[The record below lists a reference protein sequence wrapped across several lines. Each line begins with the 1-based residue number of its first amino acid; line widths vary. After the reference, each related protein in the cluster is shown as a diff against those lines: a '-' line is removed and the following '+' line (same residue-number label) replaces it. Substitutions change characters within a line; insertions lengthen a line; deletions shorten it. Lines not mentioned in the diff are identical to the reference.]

1 MKFPVEKIRADF
13 PILERKVHGKDLVY
27 LDNAAT
33 TLKPKE
39 VTEVVERYYHSECA
53 NIHRG
58 IHLLSEEATEH
69 YEAAREKIKGF
80 INASSLEE
88 VVFTS
93 GTTDSINLVVQSYA
107 RKNLQ
112 AGDEVIISGM
122 EHHSNIVPWQMLRD
136 EKDIV
141 IKVIPVKEDGTLD
154 MEAFHAMLSEK
165 TKFISVMYVSNV
177 LGTINPIQE
186 ICDAG
191 KERDIPVLVDAA
203 QAIAHLPVDVQKLDC
218 AFLAFSGHKMYG
230 PTGVGVL
237 YGKKEILNEMPPVK
251 GGGDMILS
259 VSFEKTVYNELP
271 YKFEAG
277 TPNIAGVTAMGASVD
292 YLIKLGWPLIEEREE
307 LLMKYAKQQI
317 SAIEGVRIIGQ
328 AESGAV
334 SFVMD
339 NIHPHDI
346 GTIVD
351 RAGVAIRTG
360 HHCAQPLMKTF
371 GIAATARASFSIYN
385 TTEEVDVLVKALK
398 KVQEIFA

>member
-1 MKFPVEKIRADF
+1 MLSITDIRADF

-39 VTEVVERYYHSECA
+39 VTDVVERYYHSECA

-88 VVFTS
+88 IVFTS
-93 GTTDSINLVVQSYA
+93 GTTDSINLVVQSYG

-136 EKDIV
+136 EKNIV
-141 IKVIPVKEDGTLD
+141 LKVIPVKADGTLD
-154 MEAFHAMLSEK
+154 MNEFHAMLSEK

-237 YGKKEILNEMPPVK
+237 YGKKDLLNEMPPVK

-277 TPNIAGVTAMGASVD
+277 TPNIAGVTAMGAAVD
-292 YLIKLGWPLIEEREE
+292 YLNKLGWPLIEEREE
-307 LLMKYAKQQI
+307 LLMKYAKEQI

-339 NIHPHDI
+339 DIHPHDI

-351 RAGVAIRTG
+351 RAGIAIRTG

-385 TTEEVDVLVKALK
+385 TTEEVDALVKALK

>member
-1 MKFPVEKIRADF
+1 MLNIEDIRADF

-39 VTEVVERYYHSECA
+39 VTDVVDRYYHRECA

-69 YEAAREKIKGF
+69 YEATREKIREF
-80 INASSLEE
+80 INAPTQEE
-88 VVFTS
+88 VIFTS
-93 GTTDSINLVVQSYA
+93 GTTASINLVVQSYG

-136 EKDIV
+136 EKNIV
-141 IKVIPVKEDGTLD
+141 LKVIPVKQDGTLD
-154 MEAFHAMLSEK
+154 MEAFHAMVSEK

-186 ICDAG
+186 ICDTANTNN
-191 KERDIPVLVDAA
+191 IPILVDAA

-218 AFLAFSGHKMYG
+218 TFLAFSGHKMYG

-237 YGKKEILNEMPPVK
+237 YGKKDVLNEMPPVQ

-277 TPNIAGVTAMGASVD
+277 TPNIAGVTALGAAAD
-292 YLIKLGWPLIEEREE
+292 YITKLGWDFIEEREE
-307 LLMKYAKQQI
+307 LLMTYAKAQI
-317 SAIEGVRIIGQ
+317 SAIDGVRIIGQ

-360 HHCAQPLMKTF
+360 HHCAQPLMESF

-385 TTEEVDVLVKALK
+385 TTEEVDALVKALK